1 MAIAKEILYINGVV
15 AALPGNCV
23 TDEAVKTYGWEDKV
37 ESSKPKTQQRSA
49 KAKAADTTQ

>member
-1 MAIAKEILYINGVV
+1 MAIAKEILYINGVI

-37 ESSKPKTQQRSA
+37 EGGKPKQQQRST
-49 KAKAADTTQ
+49 KAKAADTE